1 MKQNHYRITVQ
12 PIPGPDEASV
22 AGEPLVFET
31 ANHDDILAI
40 VERFRARGDF
50 NDDQAAALAVGLK
63 LFGEVMLKSRSNPL
77 FEGLAPA
84 FGEFMKSIK
93 GKRS

>member
-12 PIPGPDEASV
+12 PIPGPGEVPV

-50 NDDQAAALAVGLK
+50 KDDQATALAVGLK
-63 LFGEVMLKSRSNPL
+63 LFGEVMLKNRSNPL
-77 FEGLAPA
+77 FEELAPA
-84 FGEFMKSIK
+84 FGEFMKRVK
-93 GKRS
+93 GKPS